1 MAYKREGSS
10 LEACTCEATCPA
22 TNLGVSTL
30 SDVGGPRVA
39 APG

>member
-10 LEACTCEATCPA
+10 LEACTCVATCPT
-22 TNLGVSTL
+22 TNLGVYTL